1 MQFPAMN
8 LYVCVCVYP
17 IGSVALENAD
27 LTQGPIL
34 RDSFVF
40 FLRFFFFFDVD
51 HFLKYSICKNIA
63 PV

>member
-40 FLRFFFFFDVD
+40 FLRFFFLCGPFFKV
-51 HFLKYSICKNIA
+51 LNS
-63 PV
+63 

>member
-40 FLRFFFFFDVD
+40 FLRFFFYVD
-51 HFLKYSICKNIA
+51 HFLKYWIRKNIA